1 MDSSINIRCMKYLA
15 ILSFFFLS
23 QFASQQVWAEVHFEK
38 KKLKI
43 GSQVLSVEIADNSE
57 KSAQGLMFRKDLPE
71 GTGMLFVFPDEQPR
85 GFWMKNTFVPLAIGF
100 FNAKKELIDIQEMV
114 PAASGIQ
121 VDFPTYNSKAPAQ
134 YALEVPKGWFAKH
147 KIRLKQRF
155 SLL

>member
-1 MDSSINIRCMKYLA
+1 MKRIFGL
-15 ILSFFFLS
+15 ILTLFFTA
-23 QFASQQVWAEVHFEK
+23 QASWADLTFEK

-43 GSQVLSVEIADNSE
+43 GSQVLSVEIADTPE
-57 KSAQGLMFRKDLPE
+57 RSAQGLMFRKDLPE
-71 GTGMLFVFPDEQPR
+71 GSGMLFIFPDEQVR
-85 GFWMKNTFVPLAIGF
+85 GFWMKNTFIPLAIGF

-121 VDFPTYNSKAPAQ
+121 VDFPTYNSKGPAQ

-155 SLL
+155 SFL